1 MMLGL
6 ETKYM
11 PMKIL
16 RYLTRD
22 VLLHTLAISAVLL
35 VVIFSG
41 RFVKY
46 LAQAAVGDLAS
57 DILLP
62 VMLYRLP
69 GFLELIVPLALF
81 IGVLMAY
88 GRLYVESEMVVMEAC
103 GISIGRIARYTLV
116 PAAVVMLVVAMFSL
130 YLSPLGAERSEALL
144 NDPNASQGLGA
155 MTAGRFQKRGGSNV
169 VTYAQDV
176 DGERGVLTNVFIAQ
190 SARQGKDAKPMVTV
204 AQQGE
209 ITLDLESGARYLE
222 LSNGFHYEGTPGQP
236 DYRMTRFE
244 RFGQLIPEPEDSIR
258 DAAPVDGRPTA
269 QLLQSKEPEDI
280 AALQWRLSMPL
291 MVPIVALLAVSL
303 SRTSHR
309 RGRYVKLVPALLLY
323 LLYLLGLTKTRAALE
338 DGAAAIPGMWWV
350 HLVALAVVLILL
362 SYPAWSQRL
371 RAARQHKGAARE
383 TS

>member
-1 MMLGL
+1 
-6 ETKYM
+6 
-11 PMKIL
+11 MKIL
-16 RYLTRD
+16 RYLNRD

-103 GISIGRIARYTLV
+103 GISLGRIARYTLV
-116 PAAVVMLVVAMFSL
+116 PACIVMVVVASFSL
-130 YLSPLGAERSEALL
+130 YLSPLGAARSEALL
-144 NDPNASQGLGA
+144 NDPDAAHGLGA
-155 MTAGRFQKRGGSNV
+155 MTAGRFQKRGGSKV
-169 VTYAQDV
+169 VIYAQDV
-176 DGERGVLTNVFIAQ
+176 NGERGSLSHVFIAQ
-190 SARQGKDAKPMVTV
+190 PPRPGKATQPMVTV
-204 AQQGE
+204 AAQGE
-209 ITLDLESGARYLE
+209 ITLDPESGARYLE
-222 LSNGFHYEGTPGQP
+222 LSKGYHYEGTPGQP

-244 RFGQLIPEPEDSIR
+244 RFGQLIPEPEDGIR
-258 DAAPVDGRPTA
+258 DAAPADGRPTS
-269 QLLQSKEPEDI
+269 QLLRSDAPEDV

-309 RGRYVKLVPALLLY
+309 RGRYVNLVPALLLY
-323 LLYLLGLTKTRAALE
+323 LLYLLGLTKMRAALE
-338 DGAAAIPGMWWV
+338 DGAAAVPGIWWV
-350 HLVALAVVLILL
+350 HIVALLVALLL
-362 SYPAWSQRL
+362 LNYPSWSQQR
-371 RAARQHKGAARE
+371 RARRYQRGVARE
-383 TS
+383 AA